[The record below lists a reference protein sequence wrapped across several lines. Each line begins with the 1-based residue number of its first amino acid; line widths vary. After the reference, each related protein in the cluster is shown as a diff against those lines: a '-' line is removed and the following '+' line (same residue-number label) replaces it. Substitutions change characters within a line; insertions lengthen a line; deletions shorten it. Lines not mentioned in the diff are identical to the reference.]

1 MLTILVRPPR
11 CMSTEDAL
19 GEAET
24 EDQQRERLHTS
35 ARGELLDRQFS
46 NSEAYDKAILTLSSG
61 FLALSLSFIKEIFPA
76 GSITCRGLLYASWA
90 LLALAIIS
98 TVISFRVSNAAIE
111 GQLGQAHRY
120 YKERDESAFTKSKLS
135 RSVDWL
141 NNVSGGLFIFGV
153 VLTVVFVIL
162 NFSEEKSMSN
172 KSGGGPTRI
181 DEGHSVPTM
190 QKVVVEPLE
199 KGQSVPQMQQVTKP
213 QAPAAKPE
221 ASPAATPA
229 TQSPGLS
236 QPAAKK

>member
-1 MLTILVRPPR
+1 V
-11 CMSTEDAL
+11 STEDAL
-19 GEAET
+19 GETET

-35 ARGELLDRQFS
+35 ARSELLDRQFS

-61 FLALSLSFIKEIFPA
+61 FLALSLSFIKEILPA
-76 GSITCRGLLYASWA
+76 GSITWTGLLYASWV

-111 GQLGQAHRY
+111 GQLGQAQRY
-120 YKERDESAFTKSKLS
+120 YQEKDENAYTKSKLS

-162 NFSEEKSMSN
+162 NFTEEKSMSN

-181 DEGHSVPTM
+181 DEGHSIPTM
-190 QKVVVEPLE
+190 QKVIVNPV
-199 KGQSVPQMQQVTKP
+199 KRGQSVPQMQQVTKP
-213 QAPAAKPE
+213 VAPAAKPA

-229 TQSPGLS
+229 TESPGLS
-236 QPAAKK
+236 HPVTKK

>member
-1 MLTILVRPPR
+1 
-11 CMSTEDAL
+11 MSTEGTL
-19 GEAET
+19 GETET

-35 ARGELLDRQFS
+35 ARSELLDRQFS
-46 NSEAYDKAILTLSSG
+46 NSEAYDKAILTLSGG
-61 FLALSLSFIKEIFPA
+61 FLALSLSFIKEILPA
-76 GSITCRGLLYASWA
+76 GSITWTGLLYASWV

-111 GQLGQAHRY
+111 GQLAQTHRY
-120 YKERDESAFTKSKLS
+120 YKEKDESAFTKSRLS

-172 KSGGGPTRI
+172 KSGSGPTRL
-181 DEGHSVPTM
+181 DEGHTVPPM
-190 QKVVVEPLE
+190 QRVVSEPV
-199 KGQSVPQMQQVTKP
+199 KRGQSVPQMQQVTKP
-213 QAPAAKPE
+213 QAPITKPD

-229 TQSPGLS
+229 TQSPGAS
-236 QPAAKK
+236 QPATKK